1 MAVHVSAERNRKTTM
16 RTRAR
21 SEKTAGD
28 GLYQP
33 AASGIAGGTPPTL
46 QSVAAAIGHGLWRM
60 MGQPRAA
67 VVPTAHL
74 ARELALIAV
83 GRSTVA
89 PDPADRRFADP
100 AWSEHPGYGRLM
112 QSYLAWRAALNET
125 VDRSGLDRVN
135 ADRARFALTFV
146 TETLA
151 PTNTLLGNPA
161 AVKRAFETGGMS
173 LVRGFRNFLNDVR
186 YNRGLPSQ
194 STRGDFEVGRTL
206 ATTPGAVIHR
216 NEVCEII
223 QYRPSTEKTFSRPL
237 LVIPPQISKFYFLD
251 LSKGRSLVEY
261 ALAGGLPLY
270 LISWRNPTAEQR
282 AWNLD
287 TYVKAVEDAAEVA
300 CEVAGSPDLNVLGL
314 CAGGITTLAALSH
327 LAATGSHKVHS
338 ATLAVTMI
346 DTKVPSM
353 AGMFDAKPLLKLAAF
368 RSRAKGFI
376 SGRDMGSMFTWMRP
390 NDLVWNY
397 WVNNYLLGNKPPV
410 FDLLYW
416 NSDSTRLP
424 AGLHCDFLEIMQK
437 NSLAEPNGM
446 KVRGTELDLGPID
459 CDLYVLAASDDH
471 LVAWQ
476 SAYRLTQL
484 ASGSVEF
491 VLSNSGHIQGLVN
504 PPSNT
509 KAQFF
514 SNPNLDPNPAVWLDN
529 ATLNSGSWW
538 PHWLKWVASRSG
550 AENAAP
556 TELGSPAHRPSDP
569 APGRYVYQR

>member
-1 MAVHVSAERNRKTTM
+1 
-16 RTRAR
+16 
-21 SEKTAGD
+21 
-28 GLYQP
+28 
-33 AASGIAGGTPPTL
+33 
-46 QSVAAAIGHGLWRM
+46 
-60 MGQPRAA
+60 
-67 VVPTAHL
+67 
-74 ARELALIAV
+74 
-83 GRSTVA
+83 
-89 PDPADRRFADP
+89 
-100 AWSEHPGYGRLM
+100 
-112 QSYLAWRAALNET
+112 
-125 VDRSGLDRVN
+125 VN
-135 ADRARFALTFV
+135 ADRARFALTFM

-237 LVIPPQISKFYFLD
+237 LVIPPQINKFYFLD

-261 ALAGGLPLY
+261 ALA
-270 LISWRNPTAEQR
+270 
-282 AWNLD
+282 
-287 TYVKAVEDAAEVA
+287 
-300 CEVAGSPDLNVLGL
+300 
-314 CAGGITTLAALSH
+314 ALSH
-327 LAATGSHKVHS
+327 LAVTGSDKVHS

-459 CDLYVLAASDDH
+459 CDLYLLAASDDH

-514 SNPNLDPNPAVWLDN
+514 SNPNLDRTQPF
-529 ATLNSGSWW
+529 GST
-538 PHWLKWVASRSG
+538 P
-550 AENAAP
+550 
-556 TELGSPAHRPSDP
+556 RP
-569 APGRYVYQR
+569 